1 MNINE
6 LAVNHNLGS
15 LVQEFKVKFL
25 WRNYTLGLL
34 IIIPLCFVV
43 LFAFRGIDLY
53 TTFIVISILFL
64 IFSAI
69 FITLFIANNK
79 KLLFIYENGFI
90 YINHAP
96 LIVKYEDIKEIF
108 QEITTFYV
116 NGIPTPTHY
125 KYTVHIKN
133 YIKPLLFTNIF
144 EDIKQA
150 GDFIQNKILQQEL
163 PRVIDGY
170 RKGENIKFRDLT
182 VNQNGIV
189 IKTQQLAW
197 EQIKNIR
204 VVEGQVLL
212 EKERGNLLLNMATI
226 PNIYVFLNLIY
237 EIMAVTQPQTITP
250 TKGNDIRI
258 HLKISQAE
266 ATSGCIEKEIS
277 FSRWET
283 CDECNG
289 SGLDNRGY
297 DCVVCVGEGQN
308 QVVKKIQ
315 VAIPPHS
322 VAGDRLTIIGEGDA
336 GSRGGNSGDLYI
348 HLEIDS

>member
-6 LAVNHNLGS
+6 LAANNHLGS

-43 LFAFRGIDLY
+43 LFVFRGIDLY

-69 FITLFIANNK
+69 FIGLFIANK
-79 KLLFIYENGFI
+79 KKQLFTYENGLI

-96 LIVKYEDIKEIF
+96 LIAKYEDIQEIF

-125 KYTVHIKN
+125 KYTIHIKN
-133 YIKPLLFTNIF
+133 YIKPLHLTNIF
-144 EDIKQA
+144 EDIQQA
-150 GDFIQNKILQQEL
+150 GDFIQNKVLQQQL
-163 PRVIDGY
+163 PIVLNAYHNSEDV
-170 RKGENIKFRDLT
+170 KFGDLT
-182 VNQNGIV
+182 VNQNGII
-189 IKTQQLAW
+189 IKTQQLTW

-212 EKERGNLLLNMATI
+212 EKQRGNLLLNMAAI
-226 PNIYVFLNLIY
+226 PNIYVFLSLIY
-237 EIMAVTQPQTITP
+237 EITAVTQPQTITP
-250 TKGNDIRI
+250 TKGNDIHI
-258 HLKISQAE
+258 HLKISQSE
-266 ATSGCIEKEIS
+266 ATSGCTEKEIS
-277 FSRWET
+277 FSLWET

-297 DCVVCVGEGQN
+297 DCVVCVGQGQN

-322 VAGDRLTIIGEGDA
+322 VAGDRLKIIGEGDA
-336 GSRGGNSGDLYI
+336 GRRGGNSGDLYI